1 LIDQLKE
8 RQSVINNYE
17 QRFLQVRSIIEK
29 QDAELKSSYLTLQG
43 VREQLATEE
52 AKTQTLKEKIE
63 EL

>member
-1 LIDQLKE
+1 MIDQLKE

-29 QDAELKSSYLTLQG
+29 QDAELRSSHLTLQG

-52 AKTQTLKEKIE
+52 AKAQTLKEKLE